1 MYHLKNRFAFYKS
14 SMASTFTAVSMKK
27 NIKIRLRHWVYIDD
41 TKFFGPGRL
50 ELLEHINDTGSIVK
64 AAKAMDMSYKKAWAM
79 VDAMNTHG
87 QHPYVVTHKG
97 GQQGGG
103 AELTETARNVI
114 EAYKKL
120 SDKLLAV
127 VEAEQ
132 ELLSLV

>member
-1 MYHLKNRFAFYKS
+1 MG
-14 SMASTFTAVSMKK
+14 K
-27 NIKIRLRHWVYIDD
+27 NIKIHVRHWVYIDD
-41 TKFFGPGRL
+41 IKFFGPGRV
-50 ELLEHINDTGSIVK
+50 ELLQRIEETGSIAK

-97 GQQGGG
+97 GQQGDG